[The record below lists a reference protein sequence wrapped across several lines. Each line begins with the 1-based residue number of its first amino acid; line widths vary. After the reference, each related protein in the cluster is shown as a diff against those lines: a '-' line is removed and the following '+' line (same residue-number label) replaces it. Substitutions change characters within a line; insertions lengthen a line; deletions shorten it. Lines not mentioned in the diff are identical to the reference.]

1 MGRTSE
7 MTRQLK
13 AFAARPDDKS
23 VTPMIQTVEKENLLT
38 LYFVLCFSRVLYKAY
53 APSLTHKINKYKQK
67 SKNEANGLYLYKKRS
82 LEIID
87 LSIIWKSIYVL
98 P

>member
-1 MGRTSE
+1 

-13 AFAARPDDKS
+13 AFAAKPDDKS
-23 VTPMIQTVEKENLLT
+23 VTPIIQTVEKENLFI
-38 LYFVLCFSRVLYKAY
+38 LYFVLCISHVLYKAH

-67 SKNEANGLYLYKKRS
+67 SKNKAKGLDLYKKRS

-87 LSIIWKSIYVL
+87 LTIIWKGIYVL

>member
-1 MGRTSE
+1 MR
-7 MTRQLK
+7 TRQLK

-23 VTPMIQTVEKENLLT
+23 VTPMIQTVEKENLLI
-38 LYFVLCFSRVLYKAY
+38 LYIVLCISHVLYKAH
-53 APSLTHKINKYKQK
+53 ASSLTHKINKYKQK